1 MSKDDNFMRLED
13 AIEIVI
19 KTAKDAVS
27 CTSKTHDMTGRVNTA
42 IRVVED
48 FFVNN
53 VFDDE
58 KNLADYVPGD
68 TYTWG
73 DIVMLL
79 NGQSVRIAHNTV
91 VSLKKTTKL
100 TLEEGVDE

>member
-1 MSKDDNFMRLED
+1 MNSIQMTGKTVED

-53 VFDDE
+53 AFDDE
-58 KNLADYVPGD
+58 KNLADYVPAD

-73 DIVMLL
+73 EIVMLL
-79 NGQSVRIAHNTV
+79 NGQSVRIARNTTA
-91 VSLKKTTKL
+91 KIN
-100 TLEEGVDE
+100 LEEGVDDG